1 MNCDECGENVPDN
14 LRLCPDCATP
24 KHSKASRSFAAPA
37 GSAEYVR
44 VRCVI
49 CGWEDGLRADLAA
62 AGQMGIYC
70 DRCDGAQ
77 ASELISPN
85 EKVS

>member
-1 MNCDECGENVPDN
+1 MSD
-14 LRLCPDCATP
+14 
-24 KHSKASRSFAAPA
+24 SKLPAPA
-37 GSAEYVR
+37 TSPASHGSAEYVR

-70 DRCDGAQ
+70 DKCDGAQ

-85 EKVS
+85 AALSDAERKP